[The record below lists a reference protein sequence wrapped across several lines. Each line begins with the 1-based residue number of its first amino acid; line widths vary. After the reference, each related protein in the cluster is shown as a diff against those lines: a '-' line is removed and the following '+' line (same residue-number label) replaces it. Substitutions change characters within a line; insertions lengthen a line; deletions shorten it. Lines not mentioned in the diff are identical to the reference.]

1 MPDWMDEAKNL
12 ADDHSDIVDKGLDQA
27 TQDVENKTGGKFDSQ
42 IQGAEQ
48 QAEGDMGTGQ
58 QGQQDQ
64 GQGQYDQGQQDQ
76 GQGQYDQGQQD
87 QQGGNW

>member
-12 ADDHSDIVDKGLDQA
+12 ADQHSDLANKGLDEAEQVA
-27 TQDVENKTGGKFDSQ
+27 ENKTGGHFDSQ

-48 QAEGDMGTGQ
+48 QAEGYLGTDQQGG
-58 QGQQDQ
+58 QGQQSQDQSQ
-64 GQGQYDQGQQDQ
+64 GQN
-76 GQGQYDQGQQD
+76 QD

>member
-48 QAEGDMGTGQ
+48 QAEGYMGTGQQGQ

-64 GQGQYDQGQQDQ
+64 GQGQQDQ
-76 GQGQYDQGQQD
+76 SQQDQGQQD

>member
-48 QAEGDMGTGQ
+48 QAEGYMGTDQ

-64 GQGQYDQGQQDQ
+64 GQQDQGQQDQ
-76 GQGQYDQGQQD
+76 GQQDQGQQD

>member
-12 ADDHSDIVDKGLDQA
+12 ADDHSDTVDKGLDQA

-64 GQGQYDQGQQDQ
+64 GQGQQGQ
-76 GQGQYDQGQQD
+76 GQGQYDQGQQNQGQQD